1 VLVRIPD
8 AAAAAALLTAAGL
21 TCSPPAVPDGRAVVV
36 RAAETPGEVT
46 RVLAAHGLYL
56 EELTPVA
63 ADLETAF
70 LALTGE
76 AS

>member
-1 VLVRIPD
+1 
-8 AAAAAALLTAAGL
+8 
-21 TCSPPAVPDGRAVVV
+21 
-36 RAAETPGEVT
+36 VT